1 MALGLIDKLT
11 NFLMPV
17 EDDAEK
23 VSELPAVHER
33 KAHLKVHSVAALRV
47 YIGSPASFD
56 DVRYYADQLC
66 ANIAVIVNFDS
77 VDDAT
82 QQRIADFLN
91 GILYAVNGSA
101 QRVSDTVQIYLP
113 AGIEASK
120 ELFSYSVPTY
130 IRKGHE

>member
-11 NFLMPV
+11 NFLMPI
-17 EDDAEK
+17 EDETEK
-23 VSELPAVHER
+23 VSELPSVHER
-33 KAHLKVHSVAALRV
+33 KTHLKVHSAAALRV

-66 ANIAVIVNFDS
+66 THIAVIVNYDS
-77 VDDAT
+77 VDDVT

-101 QRVSDTVQIYLP
+101 QRISDTVQIYLP
-113 AGIEASK
+113 SGVEASK

-130 IRKGHE
+130 IRKSND